1 MIMTQ
6 EQVIFKVQVQ
16 INKIQHFIRQ
26 ASCVRI
32 RR

>member
-6 EQVIFKVQVQ
+6 EQVIFKVRSQ
-16 INKIQHFIRQ
+16 IKKVRHFIRQ

>member
-6 EQVIFKVQVQ
+6 EQVIFKVQDQIKKVQ
-16 INKIQHFIRQ
+16 CFVRQ